1 MPPGSSGKAVDRG
14 RKDERSLATL
24 LQNCRDLQDHSAD
37 IAAASGAAELEHIEA
52 SNVSGRRKAQAYKN
66 LRARLLYALRHA
78 EDHGAMKM
86 LPPLV
91 PQALDS
97 QSSAAGPSRDVVCNA
112 ANNADS
118 TADKMGSS
126 AATQAEMND
135 ATGDSAGAG
144 AGSSSSHDDISRHG
158 GLLEV
163 SVGSFRGRIASCTR

>member
-52 SNVSGRRKAQAYKN
+52 SKVSGRRKAQAYRN
-66 LRARLLYALRHA
+66 LRARLLYALSDA
-78 EDHGAMKM
+78 EDHGAMMM

-112 ANNADS
+112 ANNTDS
-118 TADKMGSS
+118 TAAMGSS
-126 AATQAEMND
+126 AAGEAEMND
-135 ATGDSAGAG
+135 ATGAIAGTS

-158 GLLEV
+158 DRSEV
-163 SVGSFRGRIASCTR
+163 SVGAFRGSIAS

>member
-1 MPPGSSGKAVDRG
+1 MPPGSSGKAVERG
-14 RKDERSLATL
+14 RKDERSIATL
-24 LQNCRDLQDHSAD
+24 VQDCRDLADHSAD

-52 SNVSGRRKAQAYKN
+52 SNISGRRKAQAYKN

-112 ANNADS
+112 ANNTDS
-118 TADKMGSS
+118 TAAMGSS
-126 AATQAEMND
+126 AGGEAEMND
-135 ATGDSAGAG
+135 ATGGGAG
-144 AGSSSSHDDISRHG
+144 GGAGRGSSHDDISRHADR
-158 GLLEV
+158 LEV
-163 SVGSFRGRIASCTR
+163 SVGAFWGCFSS